1 MTSELLQ
8 VFFYNTYSHR
18 ADFVVQSYKK
28 SILYRN
34 KTDLI
39 CSWNGK

>member
-8 VFFYNTYSHR
+8 VFFITHIPTELI
-18 ADFVVQSYKK
+18 FVVQSYKK

>member
-18 ADFVVQSYKK
+18 SDFVVQSYKK
-28 SILYRN
+28 VYYIEI
-34 KTDLI
+34 KPT
-39 CSWNGK
+39 

>member
-8 VFFYNTYSHR
+8 VFLITHIPTELILLFNPI
-18 ADFVVQSYKK
+18 KK